1 MLLES
6 IMFVPLWQNVCTSLT
21 SLLSKGFLLKALL
34 LPPFLGSPITV
45 ASFHFWPLV
54 EIWWIKFWPTTST
67 MSWLFFFNWVV
78 GCLSPILTQ
87 WKAEG
92 DSKVLKS
99 KLVSVAT
106 PTSPHY
112 WLVGRSGGSGHA
124 RTGTS
129 EECADP
135 TQPGT
140 RLVVNPKMVEQ
151 NILRK
156 CFSFNFWQTISVWI

>member
-1 MLLES
+1 
-6 IMFVPLWQNVCTSLT
+6 MFVPLWLKKTSLT
-21 SLLSKGFLLKALL
+21 KCLHLSDKPPIQRFPVEGAALAPLPWLTHHCGFFSLLTSG
-34 LPPFLGSPITV
+34 GN
-45 ASFHFWPLV
+45 LV
-54 EIWWIKFWPTTST
+54 DQILTNHLHYE
-67 MSWLFFFNWVV
+67 LVVFFNWVV

-112 WLVGRSGGSGHA
+112 WLVGWSGGSGHA

-140 RLVVNPKMVEQ
+140 RLVNPKMVEQ

-156 CFSFNFWQTISVWI
+156 CFSFDFWQTISVWI

>member
-1 MLLES
+1 MNVVG
-6 IMFVPLWQNVCTSLT
+6 IHNVCTSLT
-21 SLLSKGFLLKALL
+21 KCLYLSDKPPIQRFPVEGAALAPLPWLTHHCGFFSLLTSG
-34 LPPFLGSPITV
+34 GN
-45 ASFHFWPLV
+45 LV
-54 EIWWIKFWPTTST
+54 DQILTNHLHYE
-67 MSWLFFFNWVV
+67 LVVFFNWVV

-124 RTGTS
+124 R
-129 EECADP
+129 AHLRNVL
-135 TQPGT
+135 TQHNLGH
-140 RLVVNPKMVEQ
+140 VWW
-151 NILRK
+151 ILK
-156 CFSFNFWQTISVWI
+156 WLNKIS